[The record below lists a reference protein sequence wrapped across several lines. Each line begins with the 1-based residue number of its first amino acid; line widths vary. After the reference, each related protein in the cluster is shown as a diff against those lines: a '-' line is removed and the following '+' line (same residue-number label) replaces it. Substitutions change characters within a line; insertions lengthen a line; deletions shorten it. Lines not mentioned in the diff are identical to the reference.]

1 MIGGDATGDD
11 DGGRLEIVIGFFS
24 LIDQGFNG
32 GVLETGRH
40 IMPQFIVY

>member
-1 MIGGDATGDD
+1 MVGGDAAGDD
-11 DGGRLEIVIGFFS
+11 DGGGLEIVVSFLS

-40 IMPQFIVY
+40 IMP